1 MLAVMVVRMSAVT
14 HYVNLNCTNPVV
26 PYTSWDTAATNL
38 QQAASLASGGDTIL
52 VTNGVYQD
60 GSAPGARI
68 SIFNNVTV
76 QSVNGPAATIIKG
89 TWDTTTN
96 GPNALR
102 CAYLS
107 AGSVLSGFT
116 LTNGA
121 TTISGVNS
129 GGGVYCASSTAIV
142 TNCVII
148 GNSAYSSGG
157 GAYSG
162 TLINC
167 SLVGNSASPT
177 AGGGGGG
184 ANNSTLINCLLA
196 RNFSGYSSGG
206 AGLSTLINCT
216 VVSNVAAAYAGAG
229 WDNTFKNSIVYYNNS
244 YYNRADDSGGY
255 GNWTNCCIPFT
266 VTSGVNN
273 LTNPPLF
280 ANLAAGDYHLNATS
294 PCINAGNNSFITN
307 ATDLDGNPRI
317 VGGIVDLGAYEFQSP
332 VRYVNVGNPTPVSPF
347 TNWLTAA
354 ANIQDAVDAST
365 NGDLILVTNG
375 IYQTGAS
382 LTSDGASNRV
392 VVHKAVT
399 LESVNGPSATVIAGV
414 YARLSSVRCVYLT
427 DGAALLG
434 FTLAGGGSMQ
444 SGGGAW
450 CEDSNVIVSNCVV
463 TNGFVIQNGGGIC
476 GGKAFN
482 CILMNNSADQYG
494 GGAFQGALFDCVL
507 TNNHAYYGGG
517 ACSNTLV
524 NCALVGNFAQFQNL
538 NSGGGAIYSI
548 LSNCVVAGN
557 DSWGGGG
564 GAAFS
569 ILTGCTVSNNTA
581 NVGGGGLCTGFAINC
596 VISSNQT
603 MNIGGGAYSNTLVNC
618 VLKNNLAG
626 SIGGGAYQST
636 LVDCTVIS
644 NAASGPSVQPTGGG
658 LYGGSATNCIIYDNL
673 ALKDPNVSGSAP
685 MVYCCTTPLPAGSGN
700 ITNEPAV
707 LDLANADF
715 HLQSNSPCINA
726 GNNACVSV
734 ANDLDG
740 NPRIVGSTVD
750 IGAYE
755 YQTPTSV
762 LSYAWAQQYGLPT
775 DGSVDYADLDGT
787 SFNVY
792 QDWIAGLNPT
802 NALSVLAM
810 LPPTPTNNPAGLVVS
825 WESVSNITYFL
836 QSSTNLGAQPA
847 FSTIQSNL
855 LGQAGTTSYTDTNAV
870 GNGPFFY
877 RVGVQQ

>member
-1 MLAVMVVRMSAVT
+1 M
-14 HYVNLNCTNPVV
+14 
-26 PYTSWDTAATNL
+26 
-38 QQAASLASGGDTIL
+38 
-52 VTNGVYQD
+52 
-60 GSAPGARI
+60 
-68 SIFNNVTV
+68 
-76 QSVNGPAATIIKG
+76 
-89 TWDTTTN
+89 
-96 GPNALR
+96 
-102 CAYLS
+102 
-107 AGSVLSGFT
+107 
-116 LTNGA
+116 
-121 TTISGVNS
+121 
-129 GGGVYCASSTAIV
+129 
-142 TNCVII
+142 
-148 GNSAYSSGG
+148 
-157 GAYSG
+157 
-162 TLINC
+162 
-167 SLVGNSASPT
+167 
-177 AGGGGGG
+177 
-184 ANNSTLINCLLA
+184 
-196 RNFSGYSSGG
+196 
-206 AGLSTLINCT
+206 
-216 VVSNVAAAYAGAG
+216 
-229 WDNTFKNSIVYYNNS
+229 
-244 YYNRADDSGGY
+244 
-255 GNWTNCCIPFT
+255 
-266 VTSGVNN
+266 
-273 LTNPPLF
+273 
-280 ANLAAGDYHLNATS
+280 
-294 PCINAGNNSFITN
+294 
-307 ATDLDGNPRI
+307 
-317 VGGIVDLGAYEFQSP
+317 
-332 VRYVNVGNPTPVSPF
+332 
-347 TNWLTAA
+347 
-354 ANIQDAVDAST
+354 
-365 NGDLILVTNG
+365 TNG

-392 VVHKAVT
+392 VVNKAVT

-463 TNGFVIQNGGGIC
+463 TNGFVIQNGGGIG

-507 TNNHAYYGGG
+507 TNNHADYGGG

-538 NSGGGAIYSI
+538 NSGGGAIYCT

-569 ILTGCTVSNNTA
+569 TLTGCTVSNNTA

-626 SIGGGAYQST
+626 SIGGGAYQSA

-658 LYGGSATNCIIYDNL
+658 LYGGSATNCIIYYNL

-685 MVYCCTTPLPAGSGN
+685 VIYCCTTPLPAGSGN
-700 ITNEPAV
+700 ITNEPAF
-707 LDLANADF
+707 LDLANGDF
-715 HLQSNSPCINA
+715 HLQSNSPCINS
-726 GNNACVSV
+726 GNNAYVTSTT
-734 ANDLDG
+734 DLDG
-740 NPRIVGSTVD
+740 NPRIVGGTVD

-787 SFNVY
+787 GLNVY

-810 LPPTPTNNPAGLVVS
+810 LPPAPTNNPGGLGRKLAEREQPDLFPAKQHQSGSATGIFHHPEQHPRPGGHDELHGHQRGRERPVLLSSRRAAMTLAVVGRPPS
-825 WESVSNITYFL
+825 ILSPDRHLSLAALCRVTATFYLTTSNANPFRYSVSGIIGMMGWSGL
-836 QSSTNLGAQPA
+836 CE
-847 FSTIQSNL
+847 
-855 LGQAGTTSYTDTNAV
+855 
-870 GNGPFFY
+870 
-877 RVGVQQ
+877 